1 MTKTELRKEFLA
13 KRRNLSDEEAVRLSS
28 RIAANFIRSFDLSPV
43 RYLHVYLPLLRQRE
57 IDTFLLIR
65 RIQALYPQADILV
78 PKVEPAS
85 LTLESYP
92 LPDDHKLIVSPW
104 GIPEPEGG
112 IPADPSVID
121 LIILPLLAFDHR
133 GYRVGYGKGFYDRY
147 LSRCRPGALKIG
159 LSYFGP
165 VDATDD
171 TDPFDVPLDFCVTP
185 EGLWS
190 FNGL

>member
-13 KRRNLSDEEAVRLSS
+13 KRRNLSDEEASRLSN
-28 RIAANFIRSFDLSPV
+28 RIAANFISSFDLSPV

-65 RIQALYPQADILV
+65 QIQALYPQAGVLV
-78 PKVEPAS
+78 PKTESAS

-92 LPDDHKLIVSPW
+92 LPEDHKLIVSPW
-104 GIPEPEGG
+104 GIPEPECGP
-112 IPADPSVID
+112 PADPSVID
-121 LIILPLLAFDHR
+121 LIILPLLAFDQG

-147 LSRCRPGALKIG
+147 LSRCRPGVLKIG
-159 LSYFGP
+159 LSYFEP
-165 VDATDD
+165 VSAIDD
-171 TDPFDVPLDFCVTP
+171 INPFDVPMHFCVTP
-185 EGLWS
+185 GEVWN